1 MLNSRFSLI
10 PLACVALLAC
20 SPGEAPQDSG
30 AGAPAPAADDSYD
43 IDALVAAADLN
54 RGRTQFILCQSCH
67 SLNEGG
73 PNKVGPNLWG
83 VMDREAAQAPGF
95 NYSDALKNAGVV
107 WTNEALDQFLKRP
120 SEFVPG
126 NSMVF
131 VGVERPS
138 DRAALI
144 AWVRQQTTSAAQ

>member
-1 MLNSRFSLI
+1 MLKSRSF
-10 PLACVALLAC
+10 LAPFAFLALAAC
-20 SPGEAPQDSG
+20 SPGEAPQGSG
-30 AGAPAPAADDSYD
+30 AGAPAPAVGDSYD
-43 IDALVAAADLN
+43 IDALVAEADIN

-95 NYSDALKNAGVV
+95 NYSDALKNAGIT
-107 WTNEALDQFLKRP
+107 WNNESLDLFLKRP
-120 SEFVPG
+120 SEYVPG

-131 VGVERPS
+131 VGVERPT

-144 AWVRQQTTSAAQ
+144 AWIRQQTGGAQ

>member
-1 MLNSRFSLI
+1 MLQSRFLLV
-10 PLACVALLAC
+10 PFACLALAAC
-20 SPGEAPQDSG
+20 SPGEPPQGSG
-30 AGAPAPAADDSYD
+30 AGTPPPAAEDSYD
-43 IDALVAAADLN
+43 IDALVAAADTN

-83 VMDREAAQAPGF
+83 VIGREAAQAPGF
-95 NYSDALKNAGVV
+95 NYSDALKNAGIV

-120 SEFVPG
+120 SDFVPG

-131 VGVERPS
+131 VGVERPT

-144 AWVRQQTTSAAQ
+144 AWMRQQTGGAQ

>member
-1 MLNSRFSLI
+1 MLNSRFFLI
-10 PLACVALLAC
+10 PFACFALVAC
-20 SPGEAPQDSG
+20 SPGEAPQGSG
-30 AGAPAPAADDSYD
+30 AGAPPAPAVDDSYD
-43 IDALVAAADLN
+43 IDALVAAADIN

-83 VMDREAAQAPGF
+83 VMDRAAAQAPGF
-95 NYSDALKNAGVV
+95 NYSEALKNADIV

-120 SEFVPG
+120 SEYVPG

-131 VGVERPS
+131 VGVARPT

-144 AWVRQQTTSAAQ
+144 AYVRQQTGGAQ